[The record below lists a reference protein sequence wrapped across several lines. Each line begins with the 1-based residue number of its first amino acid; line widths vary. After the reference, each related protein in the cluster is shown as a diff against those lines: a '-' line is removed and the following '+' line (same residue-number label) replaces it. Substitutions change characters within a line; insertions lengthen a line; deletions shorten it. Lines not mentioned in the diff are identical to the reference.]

1 MNIRNLM
8 GGMAVFGKRKKRTA
22 VSFDKSGKIPVIRSS
37 ICTGEQTAGFQ
48 DEATG
53 KIQEVMLI
61 RGRTDLREFLEE
73 YDLDESE
80 IKHVW

>member
-1 MNIRNLM
+1 M
-8 GGMAVFGKRKKRTA
+8 FGRRKKRSA
-22 VSFDKSGKIPVIRSS
+22 ASFDKTGKIPVIRSS

-48 DEATG
+48 DEVTG

-61 RGRTDLREFLEE
+61 RGEADLHEFIEA

-80 IKHVW
+80 IKHVL

>member
-1 MNIRNLM
+1 MI
-8 GGMAVFGKRKKRTA
+8 GGGDVFGRRKKRSA
-22 VSFDKSGKIPVIRSS
+22 ASFDKTGKLPVIRSS

-61 RGRTDLREFLEE
+61 RGEADLREFIEA
-73 YDLDESE
+73 YDLDKSE
-80 IKHVW
+80 IKYVL

>member
-1 MNIRNLM
+1 MF
-8 GGMAVFGKRKKRTA
+8 GGRKKRG
-22 VSFDKSGKIPVIRSS
+22 VISFDKTGKIPVIRSS

-61 RGRTDLREFLEE
+61 RGKADLREFMEE
-73 YDLDESE
+73 YGVQESE
-80 IKHVW
+80 IKQVW

>member
-1 MNIRNLM
+1 M
-8 GGMAVFGKRKKRTA
+8 FGRRKKRA
-22 VSFDKSGKIPVIRSS
+22 AISFDKRGKIPVIRSS

-53 KIQEVMLI
+53 KIQEIMLI
-61 RGRTDLREFLEE
+61 RGKADLRTFMEE

-80 IKHVW
+80 IKYVW